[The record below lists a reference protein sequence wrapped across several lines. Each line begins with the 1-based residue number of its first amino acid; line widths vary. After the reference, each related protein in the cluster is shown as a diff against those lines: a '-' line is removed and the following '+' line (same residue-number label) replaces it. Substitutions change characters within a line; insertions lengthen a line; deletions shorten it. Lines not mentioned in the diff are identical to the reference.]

1 MAEISTIARPYAEA
15 AFALADKAG
24 TLDAWSK
31 SLARLAMVA
40 GDAGAREAVSNPKL
54 SDEQRYALFA
64 SVAGDLGA
72 EAQNFLRLLV
82 ANGRLDALPQ
92 ISGQFDD
99 LKNTRE
105 GVVDADIVSAVALD
119 ANQLSGLVSDL
130 EKRFKRKVNPV
141 TRVDASLIGGVR
153 VAVGDEVI
161 DGSVR
166 GKLAAMRT
174 SLLAG

>member
-24 TLDAWSK
+24 ALDAWSK

-40 GDAGAREAVSNPKL
+40 ADAAARAAVSNPKL

-64 SVAGDLGA
+64 SVAGDLSA
-72 EAQNFLRLLV
+72 EAQGFLRLLV
-82 ANGRLDALPQ
+82 ANNRLDALPKV
-92 ISGQFDD
+92 SAQFDE
-99 LKNTRE
+99 LKNQRE
-105 GVVDADIVSAVALD
+105 GVVDADIVSALPLD
-119 ANQLSGLVSDL
+119 ASQLSGLVADL
-130 EKRFKRKVNPV
+130 ERRFKRKVNPIS
-141 TRVDASLIGGVR
+141 RVDASLIGGLR
-153 VAVGDEVI
+153 VSVGDEVI

-174 SLLAG
+174 GLLAA

>member
-15 AFALADKAG
+15 AFMQADRANALEV
-24 TLDAWSK
+24 WSK
-31 SLARLAMVA
+31 ALARLALIA
-40 GDAGAREAVSNPKL
+40 ADADARQAVGNPRL
-54 SDEQRYALFA
+54 TDEQRYALFA
-64 SVAGDLGA
+64 SVAGELSA

-92 ISGQFDD
+92 ISEQFDTR
-99 LKNTRE
+99 KNERE
-105 GVVDADIVSAVALD
+105 GVVDAQIVSALPLD
-119 ANQLSGLVSDL
+119 AAQLAGLVADL

-141 TRVDASLIGGVR
+141 ASVDASLIGGVR

-166 GKLAAMRT
+166 GKLAAMST
-174 SLLAG
+174 GLLAS